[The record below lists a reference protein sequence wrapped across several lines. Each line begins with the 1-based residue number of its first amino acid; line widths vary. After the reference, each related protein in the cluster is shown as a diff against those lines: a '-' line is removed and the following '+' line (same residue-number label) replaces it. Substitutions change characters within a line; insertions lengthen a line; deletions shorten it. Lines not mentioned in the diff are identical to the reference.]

1 MQKLYTLTSDEVES
15 LSFYQQ
21 SIRTTASNIGK
32 LIDKIEDGE
41 THTEKIKYKIDEIIY
56 ITNTLINLKFEDNY
70 PEYAESIYNKLAE
83 IVEIVG

>member
-21 SIRTTASNIGK
+21 NIRTTARDIGK

-41 THTEKIKYKIDEIIY
+41 THTEKIKCKIDDIISYTKY
-56 ITNTLINLKFEDNY
+56 INDILEEK
-70 PEYAESIYNKLAE
+70 
-83 IVEIVG
+83 